1 MTDNVKA
8 ARPRRKVNIIMLIVC
23 AVLVAGLIIGDVVCW
38 YKFDEINSHLV
49 GMGVQVDAGG
59 ATQALAEGDELV
71 QRIEEEG
78 IVLLENNDGTLP
90 LEVNG
95 TYNVNVFGVGGTDD
109 GFAYTSD
116 RGSGV
121 ATILPEDTDKFKKT
135 RVTFTEGLEAS
146 GFKVNTELL
155 AEYEDGNP
163 SASFYRDNAVLDAAK
178 NWSDTAIVVISR
190 ITGENA
196 STSELLDPSLADGS
210 LWLNDEETAMLDH
223 VRTTFGTVIVII
235 NSSNT
240 MEMGFT
246 ELEGVDAALSVGYVG
261 QSGTKAIGRV
271 LSGAVTPSGHLAA
284 TAPYDTT
291 QDPTYANAV
300 RTAGGDNQIH
310 YTENIYIG
318 YKWYETAFAE
328 KFVFSSGDYDF
339 DFSSEE
345 GYRRIVQYPFGYGLS
360 YTTFSWE
367 LGDVTL
373 TADDYSEP
381 LPSDGMLFDKDTTV
395 SVEVTVTNTGSRAGK
410 EVVQLYTSAPYTA
423 GEIEKSALNLTAFAK
438 TDMLY
443 PADYD
448 VPDGENAADYPNSQT
463 LTLTFDIYDMASYDC
478 YDMNGNG
485 FSGWE
490 LDPGK
495 YEIRLM
501 KNAHDASEIPDVTV
515 EVPVTDEET
524 GRGYIYRFDPETNGY
539 VKNRFTGDD
548 AEAGVPIDGSAFGE
562 KVKYLSRAD
571 LAGTFPT
578 EKTPRR
584 PAGSLSSVHD
594 WYYTGWDDDPS
605 LERPQL
611 NRTEGELLYLYTRE
625 DGSPATAEELA
636 GTQGVK
642 LVANEEL
649 IMKLGADYDAPEWER
664 LLTQL
669 TADEINLITGSAGFG
684 TKEAASIGKP
694 RLLDFDG
701 PSGFNS
707 KITQSSSSTAWTGY
721 PAASVLAQTWNVEL
735 AYSMGFAL
743 GAEAKVTGGMTG
755 IYAPTVNLHR
765 TPYNT
770 RNYEAYSEDPV
781 ISGYM
786 AANMITGAKNNGL
799 TCWLKH
805 FALSEAGWNPN
816 HVDTWLTE
824 QNLRENYFK
833 PFEIAVKD
841 ADANAVMSAFN
852 RIGAVDCVN
861 SYALLTKVLRD
872 EWGFEGAVV
881 TDYNMGQ
888 LREHIRS
895 GNDLHL
901 TPNENT
907 PQTLD
912 TLNDADMYCG
922 VQGVKNALYTYCNTY
937 YAAKTFDPDA
947 EMTLATFDE
956 PFAWWV
962 LLLVIL
968 NVLAVGGLGYNVF
981 RMFKPRKTG
990 QKAVAADEE

>member
-8 ARPRRKVNIIMLIVC
+8 VRPRRKINIIMLIVC
-23 AVLVAGLIIGDVVCW
+23 AVLVAGLIAGDVVCW
-38 YKFDEINSHLV
+38 YFFDEINNHLV
-49 GMGVQVDAGG
+49 GMGVQVDADK
-59 ATQALAEGDELV
+59 ATEALAEGDALV
-71 QRIEEEG
+71 QKIEEEG
-78 IVLLENNDGTLP
+78 IVLLENNGALP
-90 LEVNG
+90 IKTNG
-95 TYNVNVFGVGGTDD
+95 SYNVNVFGTGGTDD
-109 GFAYTSD
+109 GFSYTSD
-116 RGSGV
+116 RGSAV
-121 ATILPEDTDKFKKT
+121 ATILPEDTEKFKKT
-135 RVTFTEGLEAS
+135 RVTLTEGLEAS
-146 GFKVNTELL
+146 GFRVNDGLL

-163 SASFYRDNAVLDAAK
+163 DASFYAGGSVLDAARS
-178 NWSDTAIVVISR
+178 WSDTAIVVISR

-196 STSELLDPSLADGS
+196 SASELLDPAFADGS
-210 LWLNDEETAMLDH
+210 LWLNDEERAMLDY
-223 VRTTFGTVIVII
+223 VRTTYGTVIVII

-300 RTAGGDNQIH
+300 RTGGGDNQIH
-310 YTENIYIG
+310 YTENIYVG

-328 KFVFSSGDYDF
+328 KFAFSSGNYDF
-339 DFSSEE
+339 DFSTED
-345 GYRRIVQYPFGYGLS
+345 GYREVVQYPFGYGLS
-360 YTTFSWE
+360 YTSFEWE
-367 LGDVTL
+367 LGDVTF
-373 TADDYSEP
+373 TVDGYSEP
-381 LPSDGMLFDKDTTV
+381 LPADGTLFDRDTTV
-395 SVEVTVTNTGSRAGK
+395 SVDVTVSNTGNYPGK
-410 EVVQLYTSAPYTA
+410 DVVQLYFAAPYYE
-423 GEIEKSALNLTAFAK
+423 GEIEKSAINLAAFAK
-438 TDMLY
+438 TDTLY
-443 PADYD
+443 PLGYD
-448 VPDGENAADYPNSQT
+448 VPDGEDAANYPNSQT

-478 YDMNGNG
+478 YDKNGNG
-485 FSGWE
+485 FKGWE
-490 LDPGK
+490 LDPGDYAVK
-495 YEIRLM
+495 LM
-501 KNAHDASEIPDVTV
+501 HNAHDASEISDVV
-515 EVPVTDEET
+515 IKVPVTDEDT
-524 GRGYIYRFDPETNGY
+524 GRGYIYRFDPDTNGY

-562 KVKYLSRAD
+562 EVKYLTRSD
-571 LAGTFPT
+571 LAGSFPT
-578 EKTPRR
+578 TKTPNR
-584 PAGSLSSVHD
+584 PAGSLTSAHE

-605 LERPQL
+605 LVRPEL
-611 NRTEGELLYLYTRE
+611 GRTEGEMLHLYTRE
-625 DGSPATAEELA
+625 DGTPATAAELS
-636 GTQGVK
+636 GTQGTK
-642 LVANEEL
+642 LVANEQL
-649 IMKLGADYDAPEWER
+649 IMTLGANYDAPEWKT

-669 TADEINLITGSAGFG
+669 TMDEINLITGSAGFG

-707 KITQSSSSTAWTGY
+707 KITQSSSDTAWTGY

-735 AYSMGFAL
+735 AYEMGFAL

-770 RNYEAYSEDPV
+770 RNYEAYGEDPV

-786 AANMITGAKNNGL
+786 AANMITGARNNGL

-816 HVDTWLTE
+816 YVDTWLTE
-824 QNLRENYFK
+824 QDLRENYLK

-852 RIGAVDCVN
+852 RVGAVDCVN

-872 EWGFEGAVV
+872 EWKFEGAVV
-881 TDYNMGQ
+881 TDYNMGE
-888 LREHIRS
+888 LRKHIRS

-912 TLNDADMYCG
+912 ELNDVDVYCG
-922 VQGVKNALYTYCNTY
+922 VTGVKNALFTYCNTY

-968 NVLAVGGLGYNVF
+968 NVLAVLGLGYNVF
-981 RMFKPRKTG
+981 RMFRPRRSKE
-990 QKAVAADEE
+990 KNPSPDDE